1 MRHEKLERRVAALES
16 RLPTPEDEE
25 KRRRDEFLSKCSD
38 DELDRLIKITEKD
51 ELSSDDITFL
61 EELEARYEAWA
72 ETKPNTTDY

>member
-51 ELSSDDITFL
+51 EMSSDDITFL
-61 EELEARYEAWA
+61 EELEARYEA
-72 ETKPNTTDY
+72 

>member
-25 KRRRDEFLSKCSD
+25 KRRRDEFLSKCTD

-51 ELSSDDITFL
+51 ELSPEDITFL
-61 EELEARYEAWA
+61 EELEARYEA
-72 ETKPNTTDY
+72 

>member
-1 MRHEKLERRVAALES
+1 MRREKLERRVAALES

-51 ELSSDDITFL
+51 EMSSDDITFL
-61 EELEARYEAWA
+61 EELEARYEA
-72 ETKPNTTDY
+72 

>member
-38 DELDRLIKITEKD
+38 DELDRMIKITEKD
-51 ELSSDDITFL
+51 EMSSDDITFL
-61 EELEARYEAWA
+61 EELEARYEA
-72 ETKPNTTDY
+72 ERH

>member
-38 DELDRLIKITEKD
+38 DELDQLIKITEKD
-51 ELSSDDITFL
+51 EMSPEDITFL
-61 EELEARYEAWA
+61 EDLEARYEAEWH
-72 ETKPNTTDY
+72 

>member
-1 MRHEKLERRVAALES
+1 MRHEKLERRVEALES

-51 ELSSDDITFL
+51 EMSTDDITFL
-61 EELEARYEAWA
+61 EELEARYET
-72 ETKPNTTDY
+72 ERH

>member
-1 MRHEKLERRVAALES
+1 MKHEKLERRVAALES

-51 ELSSDDITFL
+51 EMSSDDIIFL
-61 EELEARYEAWA
+61 EELEARYEA
-72 ETKPNTTDY
+72 